1 MGYVGGEV
9 ECARGG
15 SDECGLRRCD
25 CCGERDII
33 SEICAGCVCDV
44 CDVCD
49 GCDVCDVCD
58 GWRGI
63 ILVHGAVTTN

>member
-33 SEICAGCVCDV
+33 SGICAGCVWVERYNISEWNSDNKLKFATP
-44 CDVCD
+44 
-49 GCDVCDVCD
+49 
-58 GWRGI
+58 RK
-63 ILVHGAVTTN
+63 